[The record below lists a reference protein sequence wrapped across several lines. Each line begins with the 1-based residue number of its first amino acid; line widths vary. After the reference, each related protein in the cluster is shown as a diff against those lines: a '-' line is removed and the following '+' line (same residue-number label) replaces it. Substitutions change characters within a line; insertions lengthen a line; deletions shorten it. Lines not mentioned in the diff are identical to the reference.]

1 MYFWIAF
8 AVLVI
13 VVLLLDLG
21 VFHRHA
27 HEVRFKEALIWSIVW
42 IVLALVFNIAVF
54 FWKGTQSGL
63 EFFTGYIIE
72 KSLSVDN
79 IFVFLTIFR
88 YFQVPASYQHRVL
101 FWGILGALVMRAIFI
116 AGGISL
122 LNRFHWM
129 VYVFGALLIVS
140 GIKMAAQHGKSIH
153 LERNPVLKAA
163 RALFRITSGYEG
175 TRFFVRKQGILYAT
189 PLFVTLLIVELTDVV
204 FAVDSIPAILAISRD
219 PVIVYTSNVFA
230 ILGLRA
236 LYFALAGFMNMFAYL
251 HYGLSVVLV
260 FVGIKMLLSEVYKV
274 PTGWSLA
281 IIGLV
286 LGLSVM
292 VSLLKPPAQPAKE
305 QSASHSD

>member
-1 MYFWIAF
+1 M
-8 AVLVI
+8 
-13 VVLLLDLG
+13 
-21 VFHRHA
+21 
-27 HEVRFKEALIWSIVW
+27 
-42 IVLALVFNIAVF
+42 
-54 FWKGTQSGL
+54 
-63 EFFTGYIIE
+63 
-72 KSLSVDN
+72 
-79 IFVFLTIFR
+79 
-88 YFQVPASYQHRVL
+88 
-101 FWGILGALVMRAIFI
+101 
-116 AGGISL
+116 

-129 VYVFGALLIVS
+129 IYAFGALLIVS
-140 GIKMAAQHGKSIH
+140 GIKMAVQHGKSVH
-153 LERNPVLKAA
+153 LERNPVLRLA
-163 RALFRITSGYEG
+163 RALFRITPSYEG
-175 TRFFVRKQGILYAT
+175 ARFFVRKQGILYAT
-189 PLFVTLLIVELTDVV
+189 PLFVTLLIVELTDLV

-219 PVIVYTSNVFA
+219 PFIVYTSNVLA

>member
-1 MYFWIAF
+1 
-8 AVLVI
+8 
-13 VVLLLDLG
+13 
-21 VFHRHA
+21 
-27 HEVRFKEALIWSIVW
+27 
-42 IVLALVFNIAVF
+42 
-54 FWKGTQSGL
+54 
-63 EFFTGYIIE
+63 
-72 KSLSVDN
+72 
-79 IFVFLTIFR
+79 
-88 YFQVPASYQHRVL
+88 
-101 FWGILGALVMRAIFI
+101 
-116 AGGISL
+116 L

-129 VYVFGALLIVS
+129 IYAFGALLIVS
-140 GIKMAAQHGKSIH
+140 GIKMAVQHGKSVH
-153 LERNPVLKAA
+153 LERNPVLRLA
-163 RALFRITSGYEG
+163 RALFRITPSYEG
-175 TRFFVRKQGILYAT
+175 ARFFVRKQGILYAT
-189 PLFVTLLIVELTDVV
+189 PLFVTLLIVELTDLV

-219 PVIVYTSNVFA
+219 PFIVYTSNVLA

>member
-1 MYFWIAF
+1 M
-8 AVLVI
+8 
-13 VVLLLDLG
+13 
-21 VFHRHA
+21 
-27 HEVRFKEALIWSIVW
+27 
-42 IVLALVFNIAVF
+42 
-54 FWKGTQSGL
+54 
-63 EFFTGYIIE
+63 
-72 KSLSVDN
+72 
-79 IFVFLTIFR
+79 
-88 YFQVPASYQHRVL
+88 
-101 FWGILGALVMRAIFI
+101 
-116 AGGISL
+116 

-129 VYVFGALLIVS
+129 IYAFGALLIVS
-140 GIKMAAQHGKSIH
+140 GIKMAVQHGKSVH
-153 LERNPVLKAA
+153 LERNPVLRLA
-163 RALFRITSGYEG
+163 RALFRITPSYEG
-175 TRFFVRKQGILYAT
+175 ARFFVRKQGILYAT
-189 PLFVTLLIVELTDVV
+189 PLFVTLLIVELTDLV

-219 PVIVYTSNVFA
+219 PFIVYTSHVLA

>member
-1 MYFWIAF
+1 
-8 AVLVI
+8 
-13 VVLLLDLG
+13 
-21 VFHRHA
+21 
-27 HEVRFKEALIWSIVW
+27 
-42 IVLALVFNIAVF
+42 
-54 FWKGTQSGL
+54 
-63 EFFTGYIIE
+63 
-72 KSLSVDN
+72 
-79 IFVFLTIFR
+79 
-88 YFQVPASYQHRVL
+88 
-101 FWGILGALVMRAIFI
+101 
-116 AGGISL
+116 L

-129 VYVFGALLIVS
+129 IYAFGALLIVS
-140 GIKMAAQHGKSIH
+140 GIKMAVQHGKSVH
-153 LERNPVLKAA
+153 LERNPVLRLA
-163 RALFRITSGYEG
+163 RALFRITPSYEG
-175 TRFFVRKQGILYAT
+175 ARFFVRKQGILYAT
-189 PLFVTLLIVELTDVV
+189 SLFVTLLIVELTDLV

-219 PVIVYTSNVFA
+219 PFIVYTSNVLA